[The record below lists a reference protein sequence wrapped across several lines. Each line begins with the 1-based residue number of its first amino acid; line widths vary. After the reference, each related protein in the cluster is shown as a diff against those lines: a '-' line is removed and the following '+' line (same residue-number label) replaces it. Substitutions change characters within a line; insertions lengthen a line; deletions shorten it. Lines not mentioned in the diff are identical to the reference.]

1 MKNAEYFDEQQKRYG
16 DNLAFADTP
25 HTLEGLLDLRAK
37 KGYAPTLRSLLSRA
51 EGPPRAKPVA
61 QIRLGTRGSPLA
73 LRQANEVRRRLL
85 AAHPLVLEPDSVVI
99 VPVAT
104 TGDVVRDRPLYDIGG
119 KGLFTKELDD
129 AMADNRI
136 DIAVHSLKDVPTWLA
151 AGQVIAA
158 MLPREDPRDFLLT
171 ADQSENAAKRIVD
184 LPQGAIVGSCSPRRQ
199 AQLLNLRPDLKVV
212 MLRGNVGT
220 RMRKLAD
227 DEFDATILAT
237 AGLNRLEM
245 TPVGVHV
252 DPEEML
258 PAAAQ
263 GVIGV
268 TCREEDYSIRELL
281 DGINHPATFRAA
293 STERAMLDMLD
304 GSCRTPIGGLAVEH
318 EGLLTL
324 TGLIALPDGSAL
336 HRFTQTAPRG
346 DGERLGRAVAEELR
360 RRAGPAFIRA
370 VGCD

>member
-1 MKNAEYFDEQQKRYG
+1 MKNAEYFDEQSKRYG
-16 DNLAFADTP
+16 DNTAFAETP
-25 HTLEGLLDLRAK
+25 RTLEGLLDLRAK
-37 KGYAPTLRSLLSRA
+37 KGYAPTLRSLLSRS
-51 EGPPRAKPVA
+51 EGPPRAKPA
-61 QIRLGTRGSPLA
+61 SEIRLGTRGSPLA

-85 AAHPLVLEPDSVVI
+85 AAHPEILHPDSVVI
-99 VPVAT
+99 IPVST

-129 AMADNRI
+129 AMAENRI

-151 AGQVIAA
+151 PGQTIAA

-171 ADQSENAAKRIVD
+171 ADQSDGAARRIMD
-184 LPQGAIVGSCSPRRQ
+184 LPQGAVVGSCSPRRQ
-199 AQLLNLRPDLKVV
+199 AQMLHLRPDLKVV

-220 RMRKLAD
+220 RLRKLAEG
-227 DEFDATILAT
+227 EFDATVLAT

-245 TPVGVHV
+245 SPVGAFI
-252 DPEEML
+252 DPLEML

-268 TCREEDYSIRELL
+268 TAREEDHAVRALL
-281 DGINHPATFRAA
+281 DGISDPATFRAA
-293 STERAMLDMLD
+293 SAERAMLDVLD
-304 GSCRTPIGGLAVEH
+304 GSCRTPIGGLAIEH
-318 EGLLTL
+318 EGMITL
-324 TGLIALPDGSAL
+324 TGLIALPDGSIL
-336 HRFTQTAPRG
+336 HRYTESGSRG
-346 DGERLGRAVAEELR
+346 DGEILGRFVGEELR

>member
-1 MKNAEYFDEQQKRYG
+1 MKNAEYFDEQSRRYG
-16 DNLAFADTP
+16 DNAAFAEAP
-25 HTLEGLLDLRAK
+25 RTLDGMLDMRAR
-37 KGYAPTLRSLLSRA
+37 KGQAPTLRSLLSRGD
-51 EGPPRAKPVA
+51 GPPCARPVS

-85 AAHPLVLEPDSVVI
+85 AAHPLILEPDSVVI
-99 VPVAT
+99 IPVST
-104 TGDVVRDRPLYDIGG
+104 TGDVIRDRPLYDIGG

-129 AMADNRI
+129 AMAENRI
-136 DIAVHSLKDVPTWLA
+136 DIAVHSLKDVPTWLPP
-151 AGQVIAA
+151 GQTIVA

-171 ADQSENAAKRIVD
+171 ADQSDQAARRIVD
-184 LPQGAIVGSCSPRRQ
+184 LPLDAVVGSCSPRRQ
-199 AQLLNLRPDLKVV
+199 AQLLHLRPDLKVT

-220 RMRKLAD
+220 RLRKLAEG
-227 DEFDATILAT
+227 EFDATILAT

-245 TPVGVHV
+245 NPVGAFI
-252 DPEEML
+252 DPAEML

-268 TCREEDYSIRELL
+268 TAREEDEAIRALL
-281 DGINHPATFRAA
+281 DGISDPATFRAA
-293 STERAMLDMLD
+293 SAERAMLDVLD

-318 EGLLTL
+318 EGMITL

-336 HRFTQTAPRG
+336 HRYTETGSRG
-346 DGERLGRAVAEELR
+346 DGELLGRTVGEELR

>member
-1 MKNAEYFDEQQKRYG
+1 MKNAEYFDEQAKRYG
-16 DNLAFADTP
+16 DNLALAEAP
-25 HTLEGLLDLRAK
+25 QTLDGLLSLRAK
-37 KGYAPTLRSLLSRA
+37 KGLAPTLRSLLTRSD
-51 EGPPRAKPVA
+51 GPPRGQPVQ

-85 AAHPLVLEPDSVVI
+85 AAHPILLDPDSVVI

-104 TGDVVRDRPLYDIGG
+104 TGDVIRDRPLYDIGG

-129 AMADNRI
+129 AMAENLI
-136 DIAVHSLKDVPTWLA
+136 DIAVHSLKDVPTWLPS
-151 AGQVIAA
+151 GQVIAA

-171 ADQSENAAKRIVD
+171 ADQGETAARRITD
-184 LPQGAIVGSCSPRRQ
+184 LPVGCVVGSCSPRRQ
-199 AQLLNLRPDLKVV
+199 AQLLHLRPDLKVV

-220 RMRKLAD
+220 RMRKLAEGD
-227 DEFDATILAT
+227 FGATILAT

-245 TPVGVHV
+245 SPVGVHI
-252 DPEEML
+252 DPTEML

-268 TCREEDYSIRELL
+268 TCREEDEAIRALM
-281 DGINHPATFRAA
+281 DGISHPATYRAA
-293 STERAMLDMLD
+293 AAERAMLDVLD

-318 EGLLTL
+318 EGMITL

-336 HRFTQTAPRG
+336 HRCAETAPRG
-346 DGERLGRAVAEELR
+346 DWERLGRSVGEELR